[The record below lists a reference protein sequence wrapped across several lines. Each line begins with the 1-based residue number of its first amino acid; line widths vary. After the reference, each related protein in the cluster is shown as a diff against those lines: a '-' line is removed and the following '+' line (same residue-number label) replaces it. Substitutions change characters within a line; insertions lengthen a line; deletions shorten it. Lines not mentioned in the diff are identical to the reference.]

1 MFIVKFIWGG
11 KMRILLIEDDE
22 TLSMGIEYS
31 LKNEGYEVSI
41 ANNIEEGRKATSNEI
56 FDLILLDVTLPDG
69 NGYDFCREIR
79 NNSDIPIIFLTA
91 CDEEV
96 NIVLGLDLGAD
107 DYLTKPIRVRELI
120 ARINAVFR
128 RKNVKRDISDKIIY
142 KDLTILPLK
151 YEVYKDRN
159 KVQLTSVEYKL
170 MLMMIENKGN
180 VLTRKQLLEKLWDVE
195 GNFVEEKTLNVYIK
209 RLREKLG
216 EDDSIAYIETVRGIG
231 YRWIGDDN

>member
-1 MFIVKFIWGG
+1 MK
-11 KMRILLIEDDE
+11 ILLIEDDE

-31 LKNEGYEVSI
+31 LKNEGHDVTVANKISSAKSI
-41 ANNIEEGRKATSNEI
+41 ESSES

-69 NGYDFCREIR
+69 NGYEFCKEIR
-79 NNSDIPIIFLTA
+79 RKSDIPIIFLTA

-96 NIVLGLDLGAD
+96 NVVLGLDLGAD

-128 RKNVKRDISDKIIY
+128 RKNVNRDTSDKIIY

-151 YEVYKDRN
+151 FEVYKGKN
-159 KVQLTSVEYKL
+159 KLQLTSVEYKL

-216 EDDSIAYIETVRGIG
+216 ENDSISYIETIRGIG

>member
-1 MFIVKFIWGG
+1 MK
-11 KMRILLIEDDE
+11 ILLIEDDE

-31 LKNEGYEVSI
+31 LKNEGHDVIVANKISSARSI
-41 ANNIEEGRKATSNEI
+41 ESSES

-69 NGYDFCREIR
+69 NGYEFCKEIR
-79 NNSDIPIIFLTA
+79 RKSDIPIIFLTA

-96 NIVLGLDLGAD
+96 NVVLGLDLGAD

-128 RKNVKRDISDKIIY
+128 RKNVKKDTSDKIIY

-151 YEVYKDRN
+151 FEVYKGMN
-159 KVQLTSVEYKL
+159 KLQLTSVEYKL

-216 EDDSIAYIETVRGIG
+216 ENDSISYIETIRGIG

>member
-1 MFIVKFIWGG
+1 MK
-11 KMRILLIEDDE
+11 ILLIEDDE

-31 LKNEGYEVSI
+31 LKNEGHDVIVANKISSARSI
-41 ANNIEEGRKATSNEI
+41 ESSES

-69 NGYDFCREIR
+69 NGYEFCKEIR
-79 NNSDIPIIFLTA
+79 RKSDIPIIFLTA

-96 NIVLGLDLGAD
+96 NVVLGLDLGAD

-120 ARINAVFR
+120 ARINAVLR
-128 RKNVKRDISDKIIY
+128 RKNVKKDTSDKIIY

-151 YEVYKDRN
+151 FEVYKGMN
-159 KVQLTSVEYKL
+159 KLQLTSVEYKL

-216 EDDSIAYIETVRGIG
+216 ENDSISYIETIRGIG